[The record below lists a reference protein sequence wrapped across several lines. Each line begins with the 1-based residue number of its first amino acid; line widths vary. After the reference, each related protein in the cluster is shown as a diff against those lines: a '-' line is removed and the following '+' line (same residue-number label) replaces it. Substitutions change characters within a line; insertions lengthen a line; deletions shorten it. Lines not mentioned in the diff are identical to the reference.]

1 VRREE
6 QFFGRLVSA
15 AAFAV
20 LVLGTSGASAQNAGG
35 SSSPAPSASATA
47 APSAGPAVKPRT
59 ARASAS
65 AASSASG
72 AVAGSASAAPETAPS
87 AREAAIPVAASAEP
101 EPVPASASA
110 AVPEP
115 VAVPAAEPAASSLPP
130 LASAASAVPSGAP
143 APSASVEPPAPVA
156 PSGPEADAMIHDTVV
171 FAIRRD
177 HGGKTMA
184 ERAHASS
191 EALDR
196 AVETPGAEDVRVA
209 HHGDSVAIYAGSVPV
224 VELFPEDAEA
234 SGYATVDTHAAAVAS
249 SVRDA
254 ITGEKRR
261 SALASAVFS
270 FSLLVFFG
278 LVAFYVLRRVSE
290 VFDRLRQWALD
301 DPDRIT
307 GIRFQSQVVVGPAA
321 LRGAAYVALILGRW
335 VAQIGVVYVW
345 LVFALSLF
353 QTTRPYT
360 ERLTGFVVTPLSSLA
375 ARLAASL
382 PVAVVAAVSFVALF
396 ILLRFV
402 QLFFEGVERKQ
413 TELSWLPADL
423 APPTSILVRV
433 GLVVTALVF
442 VAPIVTGDDQGTLA
456 RAGTVA
462 LFALGL
468 SSTPLLASVIVG
480 ALIIYGRRVRV
491 GQHAD
496 LGGASGKVL
505 AVGLVDVRLLDA
517 DGCEIRVPHLL
528 SLVRP
533 TRLLGARPRV
543 VVELAVSAEVGL
555 GEVQQVL
562 LDAATAFGERA
573 VVELASID
581 RDAATFRVVVSA
593 PTGATASDARIVLCE
608 ALSGAGVPLGRT
620 VERKVRSA

>member
-6 QFFGRLVSA
+6 QFLGRLVSA
-15 AAFAV
+15 AAVALL
-20 LVLGTSGASAQNAGG
+20 LVGASGARAQNAAG
-35 SSSPAPSASATA
+35 SSSAAATA
-47 APSAGPAVKPRT
+47 APSAEPAPKSRT
-59 ARASAS
+59 ARAFASAAPSASGAPAESAS
-65 AASSASG
+65 AAAEPARSAD
-72 AVAGSASAAPETAPS
+72 VPTT
-87 AREAAIPVAASAEP
+87 PVAASAEP
-101 EPVPASASA
+101 ESASASA
-110 AVPEP
+110 NASAESPPPPIPEP
-115 VAVPAAEPAASSLPP
+115 VPAAVVSALPP
-130 LASAASAVPSGAP
+130 FASAAPAVPSGMP
-143 APSASVEPPAPVA
+143 APSASVEPPAPVVLA
-156 PSGPEADAMIHDTVV
+156 GPEADAMIHDTVV

-177 HGGKTMA
+177 HGNKTMA
-184 ERAHASS
+184 ERAHAAS

-196 AVETPGAEDVRVA
+196 AVDTPGAEEVRIA
-209 HHGDSVAIYAGSVPV
+209 HHGETVAIYAGSIPV

-234 SGYATVDTHAAAVAS
+234 SGYATVDTHAAAVAAH
-249 SVRDA
+249 VRDA
-254 ITGEKRR
+254 IAGEKRR

-278 LVAFYVLRRVSE
+278 LIAFYVLRKVSE

-307 GIRFQSQVVVGPAA
+307 GLRFQSQVVVGPAA

-360 ERLTGFVVTPLSSLA
+360 EKLTGFVVTPLSSLT

-382 PVAVVAAVSFVALF
+382 PVVVVAAVSFVALF
-396 ILLRFV
+396 ILLRFA

-433 GLVVTALVF
+433 GIVITALVF
-442 VAPIVTGDDQGTLA
+442 VAPVVTGDEQGTLA

-468 SSTPLLASVIVG
+468 SCAPLLASVIVG
-480 ALIIYGRRVRV
+480 ALVVYGRRVRV

-496 LGGASGKVL
+496 IGGASGKVL

-543 VVELAVSAEVGL
+543 VVELAVGPDVAL
-555 GEVQQVL
+555 GEVQRML
-562 LDAATAFGERA
+562 LDAASAFGERP
-573 VVELASID
+573 VVELAHID

-593 PTGATASDARIVLCE
+593 PPGASTSDARIVLCE
-608 ALSGAGVPLGRT
+608 ALSRAGVALGRAS
-620 VERKVRSA
+620 ERKVRSA